1 MPFPVIHRDIEQ
13 GTEAWF
19 QVRAGMPTASEF
31 ECLMKRGVGGKPSA
45 TRRTYMLQLAGEK
58 LTGEPPEGFF
68 SIYTERGK
76 RLEPE
81 ARDLYAMLSDCEP
94 EQVGFITNH
103 GVGCSPDSLVGAS
116 GLLEIKTKKP
126 AALVDAIVTDA
137 FLEEHKAQ
145 CQGALWVAEREWI
158 DLVAYWPGLPPFI
171 KRAHRDEEYIAL
183 LAAEVAKF
191 NAELEAMVEKVRA
204 YGAGDLAQAA

>member
-1 MPFPVIHRDIEQ
+1 MAAVVHRCEQ
-13 GTEAWF
+13 GTAEWF
-19 QVRAGMPTASEF
+19 DIRKGMPTASEF
-31 ECLMKRGVGGKPSA
+31 ESLIKKGRDGKSPSA
-45 TRRTYMLQLAGEK
+45 TRRTYMLQLAGEI

-76 RLEPE
+76 QLEPE
-81 ARDLYAMLSDCEP
+81 ARDLYAMLSDSTP
-94 EQVGFITNH
+94 DQVGFITNH
-103 GVGCSPDSLVGAS
+103 GAGCSPDSLVGND
-116 GLLEIKTKKP
+116 GMLEIKTKKP
-126 AALVDAIVTDA
+126 ASLVDAIVTDA

-171 KRAHRDEEYIAL
+171 KRAYRDDEYIAA

-191 NAELEAMVEKVRA
+191 NGELAAMVEKVRA
-204 YGAGDLAQAA
+204 YGAGALAEAA